1 MDSLLC
7 GGNVFEYD
15 ISLLKRVIVARL
27 FTFQLTS
34 EQWYILVTNVAKNV
48 SVTSVSVSSI
58 SRVIFGCTESVTF
71 ERGYGYVSD

>member
-7 GGNVFEYD
+7 GGNVYEYD

-34 EQWYILVTNVAKNV
+34 EQWYILVTNVGKNV
-48 SVTSVSVSSI
+48 SVT
-58 SRVIFGCTESVTF
+58 
-71 ERGYGYVSD
+71 